1 MTKRSIAHSK
11 GLCTSVLA
19 LTTSVSIIAGICI
32 TATPAYSID
41 GVPDTAASCL
51 EITEGEATVRFSSIL
66 HAGDALHLEGS
77 GWTPTSDD
85 GRAFVIMTLDGGKE
99 LRPADTELPTWVPSV
114 VVRNKSAWAVAEVG
128 ADGSFVT
135 DIAIPASWRA
145 GSTHQIAI
153 GDSANET
160 SVEAVV
166 RVAEEDIP
174 VLTCTLGGANAKP
187 ALPDSFDDSDDD
199 TSTTPG
205 TDELGGDETPAL
217 PLTAPASGLG
227 ESAATAPG
235 ASTPQAPNEGASA
248 DNMSDSQALSSLPS
262 PAPSAPSGPAIGSRP
277 GSPATAGIPTPDPT
291 SSTEPQSVSASQ
303 IGPKA
308 RSEQQANEEAACE
321 EEGRLNGWILAG
333 GGLLTLLGAVATV
346 SIVRRSHGGVH

>member
-1 MTKRSIAHSK
+1 MAGMTKRSIAHSK
-11 GLCTSVLA
+11 RLCTSVLA

-51 EITEGEATVRFSSIL
+51 EITEGEATVRVSSIL

-187 ALPDSFDDSDDD
+187 ALPDNFDDSDDD

-248 DNMSDSQALSSLPS
+248 DNMSDSQASSSLPS

-277 GSPATAGIPTPDPT
+277 GPPATAGIPTPDPT

-308 RSEQQANEEAACE
+308 RSEQ
-321 EEGRLNGWILAG
+321 
-333 GGLLTLLGAVATV
+333 
-346 SIVRRSHGGVH
+346 